1 MPTRTAAW
9 ACHPAIRG
17 NTLNTYGLPSRRAQP
32 PAPRE
37 AAILARRGGRP
48 AAPTLSWRRRTRNL
62 AWLLPVLAAVAGL
75 ACQKSEGP
83 APDATPAPEVVKSKS
98 GIDMVLVPAGW
109 FEMGNRGGKADET
122 PVHRVWVDAFLM
134 DVHEVTQEDYGRLV
148 VGNPSHFKGPQRPME
163 QISWAKAARFCN
175 ERSRAEGL
183 EPCYNEQ
190 TAACNVAADGYRLP
204 TEAEWE
210 YACRAGSDAAY
221 AFGNGPARL
230 KDYAWFKENAAKTT
244 HPVCQKKPNAWG
256 LYDMH
261 GNVAEW
267 CNDVFGADY
276 YRSSPEKN
284 PTGPADGKKYV
295 LRGGAWDSGADAC
308 RSAYRVGENPGFQ
321 DACFALDA
329 IGFRCVRRAPMKKA
343 VYQAPPKDPAAK
355 TGLVYDE
362 IYLKHKTSP
371 GHPERPERLTAIVA
385 RLKERKLFD
394 QLTLISPPPAP
405 IEWITAI
412 HSPEYVKHV
421 RETCAAGSGLLDSG
435 DTPVS
440 ADSYEAALRA
450 AGGVMAAVDA
460 VVEGKVGNAFCAVRP
475 PGHHALKNRAM
486 GFCLFNNVAIA
497 TRYAQKKHNLAKVLI
512 VDWDVHHGN
521 GTMDAFYDD
530 GSILQFDI
538 HRSPFYP
545 GSGTADETGRGKG
558 LGMKINVPV
567 PAGSGDDVYKKA
579 FEEKL
584 RPAAM
589 AFRPDVVFI
598 SAGFDAGVGDPLGG
612 MKVTP
617 EGYAALTRVVRA
629 IAEECCRGRLVAVLE
644 GGYDLEG
651 LANSVEAHL
660 RVLME

>member
-1 MPTRTAAW
+1 MPHVATV
-9 ACHPAIRG
+9 RG
-17 NTLNTYGLPSRRAQP
+17 
-32 PAPRE
+32 
-37 AAILARRGGRP
+37 
-48 AAPTLSWRRRTRNL
+48 L

-75 ACQKSEGP
+75 ACQKAEGP
-83 APDATPAPEVVKSKS
+83 AADATPAPEVVKSKS

-109 FEMGNRGGKADET
+109 FEMGNRGGKPDET

-148 VGNPSHFKGPQRPME
+148 VGNPSHFKGPHRPME

-183 EPCYNEQ
+183 EPCYNEE
-190 TAACNVAADGYRLP
+190 TAACNPAADGYRLP

-221 AFGNGPARL
+221 AFGNDPARL

-244 HPVCQKKPNAWG
+244 HPVGQKKPNAWG
-256 LYDMH
+256 LYDMN

-276 YRSSPEKN
+276 YQSSPERN
-284 PTGPADGKKYV
+284 PAGPADGKKYV

-329 IGFRCVRRAPMKKA
+329 IGFRCVRKAPMKKNI
-343 VYQAPPKDPAAK
+343 YQAPARDPAPK

-371 GHPERPERLTAIVA
+371 GHPERPERLAAIVA

-405 IEWITAI
+405 IEWITAT

-460 VVEGKVGNAFCAVRP
+460 VVAGKVRNAFCAVRP

-530 GSILQFDI
+530 GSILQCDI

-545 GSGTADETGRGKG
+545 GSGTAEETGRGKG

-567 PAGSGDDVYKKA
+567 PAGSGDDVYRKA

-589 AFRPDVVFI
+589 AFRPDFVFI

-617 EGYAALTRVVRA
+617 EGYAALTRVVRG
-629 IAEECCRGRLVAVLE
+629 IADACCRGRLVAVLE

>member
-1 MPTRTAAW
+1 MP
-9 ACHPAIRG
+9 H
-17 NTLNTYGLPSRRAQP
+17 
-32 PAPRE
+32 
-37 AAILARRGGRP
+37 GGRACDSTP
-48 AAPTLSWRRRTRNL
+48 SCAVSWCRRTRNL
-62 AWLLPVLAAVAGL
+62 AWLLPVLAAIAGL
-75 ACQKSEGP
+75 ACQKAEGP
-83 APDATPAPEVVKSKS
+83 APDAASAPPVVKSKS

-109 FEMGNRGGKADET
+109 FEMGSRRGKPDEA

-148 VGNPSHFKGPQRPME
+148 LGNPSHFKGPQRPME
-163 QISWAKAARFCN
+163 QISWAKAARYSN

-183 EPCYNEQ
+183 QACYDEE
-190 TAACNVAADGYRLP
+190 TAACNFAADGYRLP

-210 YACRAGSDAAY
+210 YACRAGADAEY
-221 AFGNGPARL
+221 AFGADASRL
-230 KDYAWFKENAAKTT
+230 RDYAWFAENASKTT
-244 HPVCQKKPNAWG
+244 HPVGRRKPNAWG

-267 CNDVFGADY
+267 CNDVFAAGSY
-276 YRSSPEKN
+276 TSSPDKN
-284 PTGPADGKKYV
+284 PTGPAGGKKYV
-295 LRGGAWDSGADAC
+295 LRGGAWDSSRDAC

-321 DACFALDA
+321 DACFSLDA
-329 IGFRCVRRAPMKKA
+329 IGFRCVRKAPMKKTA
-343 VYQAPPKDPAAK
+343 YEAPRKDPAPK

-362 IYLKHKTSP
+362 IYLKHKTSSS
-371 GHPERPERLTAIVA
+371 HPERPERLTAIVT
-385 RLKERKLFD
+385 RLKDRGLMKE
-394 QLTLISPPPAP
+394 LTLIAPPPAP
-405 IEWITAI
+405 VEWITAI
-412 HSPEYVKHV
+412 HAPEYVERV
-421 RETCAAGSGLLDSG
+421 RKACEGGGGLMDSG

-440 ADSYEAALRA
+440 ADSYEAARRA

-460 VVEGKVGNAFCAVRP
+460 VMEGKVRNAFCAVRP
-475 PGHHALKNRAM
+475 PGHHALRNRAM
-486 GFCLFNNVAIA
+486 GFCLFNNIAIA

-589 AFRPDVVFI
+589 AFRPDFVFI

-617 EGYAALTRVVRA
+617 EGYAALTRLVRA

-651 LANSVEAHL
+651 LASSVEAHL

>member
-1 MPTRTAAW
+1 VP
-9 ACHPAIRG
+9 
-17 NTLNTYGLPSRRAQP
+17 L
-32 PAPRE
+32 
-37 AAILARRGGRP
+37 
-48 AAPTLSWRRRTRNL
+48 
-62 AWLLPVLAAVAGL
+62 LAAAMGL
-75 ACQKSEGP
+75 ACQKAEGP
-83 APDATPAPEVVKSKS
+83 APDAASAPPVVKSKS

-109 FEMGNRGGKADET
+109 FEMGSRRGKPDEA

-148 VGNPSHFKGPQRPME
+148 LGNPSHFKGPQRPME
-163 QISWAKAARFCN
+163 QISWAKAARYSN

-183 EPCYNEQ
+183 QACYDEE
-190 TAACNVAADGYRLP
+190 TAACNFAADGYRLP

-210 YACRAGSDAAY
+210 YACRAGADAEY
-221 AFGNGPARL
+221 AFGADASRL
-230 KDYAWFKENAAKTT
+230 RDYAWFAENASKTT
-244 HPVCQKKPNAWG
+244 HPVGRRKPNAWG

-267 CNDVFGADY
+267 CNDVFAAGSY
-276 YRSSPEKN
+276 TSSPDKN
-284 PTGPADGKKYV
+284 PTGPAGGKKYV
-295 LRGGAWDSGADAC
+295 LRGGAWDSSRDAC

-321 DACFALDA
+321 DACFSLDA
-329 IGFRCVRRAPMKKA
+329 IGFRCVRKAPMKKTA
-343 VYQAPPKDPAAK
+343 YEAPRKDPAPK

-362 IYLKHKTSP
+362 IYLKHKTSSS
-371 GHPERPERLTAIVA
+371 HPERPERLTAIVT
-385 RLKERKLFD
+385 RLKDRGLMKE
-394 QLTLISPPPAP
+394 LTLIAPPPAP
-405 IEWITAI
+405 VEWITAI
-412 HSPEYVKHV
+412 HAPEYVERV
-421 RETCAAGSGLLDSG
+421 RKACEGGGGLMDSG

-440 ADSYEAALRA
+440 ADSYEAARRA

-460 VVEGKVGNAFCAVRP
+460 VMEGKVRNAFCAVRP
-475 PGHHALKNRAM
+475 PGHHATRDRAM
-486 GFCLFNNVAIA
+486 GFCLFNNVAVAARHVQAVHGIG
-497 TRYAQKKHNLAKVLI
+497 RVLI

-521 GTMDAFYDD
+521 GTQEAFYHD

-589 AFRPDVVFI
+589 AFRPDFVFI

-617 EGYAALTRVVRA
+617 EGYAALTRLVRA

-651 LANSVEAHL
+651 LASSVEAHL